1 MLKKNKKVIA
11 IISVIT
17 VVFIGATY
25 IVGGMV
31 YDGSIGSKP
40 EVAVEVMAEYYE
52 NSEDKPLEKLDNYN
66 YEKSFIKSEKN
77 GYDIEVV
84 NIKSNKETNNVMVV
98 VHGIERNY
106 HDVLNT
112 SFNYL
117 ENGYNVVVYNQRQTG
132 NTGGDNYTFG
142 LYERF
147 DLDSVVDYT
156 SEIYKDGLVGVHGFS
171 MGAATATMHT
181 ELNEEKKTADFYI
194 LDAPFHTM
202 KSAIKMGAK
211 RKDVP
216 LIPVSYAAFAG
227 NIYTKLK
234 SGFFYNDVKPFEAV
248 KNITTPV
255 MLIHGTEDDYTSA
268 DGSKIIYD
276 TIPHDK
282 KELWLIDGLK
292 HCEADDLIEDE
303 YFERIYNFIDE
314 KVKNINFN

>member
-1 MLKKNKKVIA
+1 MLKKNKKIIA

-17 VVFIGATY
+17 VIFVGATY
-25 IVGGMV
+25 IIGGMV
-31 YDGSIGSKP
+31 YASSIGSKP
-40 EVAVEVMAEYYE
+40 EVSVEVMVEYYE
-52 NSEDKPLEKLDNYN
+52 ASEDKPLEELGNYSH
-66 YEKSFIKSEKN
+66 EKSFIKSEKN

-84 NIKSNKETNNVMVV
+84 NIKSNKETNDVMVV

-106 HDVLNT
+106 HDILNT
-112 SFNYL
+112 AFDYL

-147 DLDSVVDYT
+147 DLDSVVDYA

-171 MGAATATMHT
+171 MGASTATMHT
-181 ELNEEKKTADFYI
+181 ELNEEKKNVDFYI

-202 KSAIKMGAK
+202 KSAIEMGAE

-216 LIPVSYAAFAG
+216 LIPVSYATFAG
-227 NIYTKLK
+227 NIYAKLK
-234 SGFFYNDVKPFEAV
+234 AGFSYNDVKPFEAV

-255 MLIHGTEDDYTSA
+255 MLIHGTEDDYTSP

-276 TIPHDK
+276 TIPHEN

-292 HCEADDLIEDE
+292 HCEADDLIPNE
-303 YFERIYNFIDE
+303 YFGRIYKFIDE
-314 KVKNINFN
+314 KVKK